1 MAPGKNHKA
10 EGEFDAADKNH
21 KAKVEG
27 SLTAR
32 VVSAAAKRA
41 KLACR
46 RHKRSAFKEKGGLVY
61 CNNENRGS
69 VLQRDKNL
77 LWLSAIKIDVLRGK
91 WLPTPREA

>member
-46 RHKRSAFKEKGGLVY
+46 RHKRSAFKEKGDWFIATMRT
-61 CNNENRGS
+61 E
-69 VLQRDKNL
+69 
-77 LWLSAIKIDVLRGK
+77 
-91 WLPTPREA
+91 EASSNVTRTCCGCRL